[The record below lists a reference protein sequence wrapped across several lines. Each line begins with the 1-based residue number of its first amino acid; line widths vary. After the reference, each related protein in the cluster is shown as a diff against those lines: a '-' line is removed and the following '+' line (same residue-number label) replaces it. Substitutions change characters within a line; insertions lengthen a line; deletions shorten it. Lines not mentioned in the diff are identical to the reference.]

1 MSRYVLTGASGFIG
15 SHLLALFAP
24 GDEVVCAGRTAP
36 DAARCPARVEH
47 VAMDFND
54 PWNPSRLPA
63 RVDTVVHL
71 AQSEHYREFPARAR
85 DIFATNVDSTA
96 RLLDYARRAGA
107 ARFVLASSGG
117 IYGSGGRAFTED
129 DVIRPAGEL
138 GFYLGTKFCSEI
150 LAESY
155 HGLFH
160 VILARFFF
168 VYGPGQRPGALVPR
182 LAHCVANGEPVALDG
197 ERGIR
202 LNPLYVADA
211 ARALAGCMKLDASH
225 KLNLA
230 GPQALHIRDMAEA
243 MGRRLGRAPVF
254 ERRDSG
260 RAGDIVGDTGA
271 MARVL
276 GPPRVAFEE
285 GLGLYLDSLG

>member
-1 MSRYVLTGASGFIG
+1 MSRCVLTGASGFIG

-24 GDEVVCAGRTAP
+24 DDEVVCVGRTAP
-36 DAARCPARVEH
+36 DTARCPARVTH
-47 VAMDFND
+47 VPLDFTAPWD
-54 PWNPSRLPA
+54 PARLPA

-71 AQSEHYREFPARAR
+71 AQSEHYRDFPARSR
-85 DIFATNVDSTA
+85 EIFATNVDSTA
-96 RLLDYARRAGA
+96 RLLDYARSAGA

-160 VILARFFF
+160 VVVARFFF
-168 VYGPGQRPGALVPR
+168 VYGPGQRPWALVPR
-182 LAHCVANGEPVALDG
+182 LVRSVAEGLPVVLDG

-211 ARALAGCMKLDASH
+211 ARALAGCMGLDASH

-243 MGRRLGRAPVF
+243 MGRRLGREPVF

-276 GPPRVAFEE
+276 GPPRVAFDE